1 MGPKKWVSMMQK
13 LNLPLFDPKN
23 YSYGF
28 LKILARAFDQMD
40 SMTWVLDTKGKILF
54 ANSAALKCADI
65 SLNRVEGSFFGESPW
80 RNYSDKAKNFTA
92 AMIKDALSGRS
103 VMTEDSIAAPDKL
116 IPVLFSISPVR
127 DSSENIIALISE
139 AKVIEELKNFQKK
152 HSTLLET
159 KIHKVAKALKR
170 ANQFNRNFR
179 DSAPVGVVF
188 LNKEGR
194 LSFANSKMKQ
204 TLSTSGIAGNSIK
217 NKKLSEIG
225 IFQADSS
232 WKKVNNDSLQKI
244 ISPCQVKML
253 FCHNEN
259 IKRYFK
265 VHATPLTGASHNY
278 KGTVLVFNDITE
290 RKTLEEKLLKV
301 RIRSEKMSSIKL
313 LISGIAH
320 ELNNPLTS
328 IIGCAEFLME
338 DANLTNDVNEAARI
352 IENDAKRAGKIVENL
367 LAFSWKSTFGGNAV
381 NINDVIRTV
390 MGIRVHQMIDRGIK
404 PVLKLTEEIKP
415 VKADMTK
422 MQQVILNLLSNA
434 VDAIGSSK
442 IGDKIIIR
450 SNMDGDWVV
459 AEIADNGPGIPE
471 EQLPKV
477 FDPFFTTKPQGKGTG
492 LGLSIAY
499 EIIEEH
505 GGSITVNSPPTG
517 GATFII
523 RLPVYT
529 DFMPKPVQKS
539 IGHPW
544 IPSKVL
550 IVDDEKNIRLTLS
563 KYLTALGCRVDTV
576 SDAKNALDKLKT
588 EVYDLMLSDLKMG
601 NMNGLLLYNQ
611 AKEKYNNSVK
621 QFAFMTGFSE
631 SHMESIIEAPNIP
644 ILHKPFSRRDILRFL
659 RKIET

>member
-1 MGPKKWVSMMQK
+1 MPE
-13 LNLPLFDPKN
+13 L
-23 YSYGF
+23 
-28 LKILARAFDQMD
+28 ILAHAFDQMD

-54 ANSAALKCADI
+54 SNSAALKCADI
-65 SLNRVEGSFFGESPW
+65 SLNRVEGSFLGESPW
-80 RNYSDKAKNFTA
+80 RNYSPKAKNITA

-103 VMTEDSIAAPDKL
+103 VVAEDSIAAPDRL
-116 IPVLFSISPVR
+116 IPVLFSISPIR
-127 DSSENIIALISE
+127 DSNENIIALISE
-139 AKVIEELKNFQKK
+139 AKVIQELKNLQREY
-152 HSTLLET
+152 STHLET
-159 KIHKVAKALKR
+159 KIHKVAKALKKTNR
-170 ANQFNRNFR
+170 LNRNLV
-179 DSAPVGVVF
+179 DSAPVGIIF
-188 LNKEGR
+188 INEQGR
-194 LSFANSKMKQ
+194 LLFANPRMKHIIT
-204 TLSTSGIAGNSIK
+204 TLGIAGNSIK

-232 WKKVNNDSLQKI
+232 WKKINNDSPRE
-244 ISPCQVKML
+244 ISLGQVKML
-253 FCHNEN
+253 FCHNKN
-259 IKRYFK
+259 TKMYFE
-265 VHATPLTGASHNY
+265 VHAAPLRGVSNNY
-278 KGTVLVFNDITE
+278 KGTVLIFDDVTK
-290 RKTLEEKLLKV
+290 RKGLEEKLLKV

-352 IENDAKRAGKIVENL
+352 IENDAKRAGKIVKNL
-367 LAFSWKSTFGGNAV
+367 LAFSWKSTFDGNAV
-381 NINDVIRTV
+381 NINEVIRTV
-390 MGIRVHQMIDRGIK
+390 MGIRVHQMIERGMK
-404 PVLKLTEEIKP
+404 AVLKLTEEIKP

-442 IGDKIIIR
+442 IGNKIIIR
-450 SNMDGDWVV
+450 SNMDGDWIVV
-459 AEIADNGPGIPE
+459 EIADNGPGISE
-471 EQLPKV
+471 EHLSKI

-499 EIIEEH
+499 EIIQEH
-505 GGSITVNSPPTG
+505 GGSISVNSPPTG
-517 GATFII
+517 GSTFII
-523 RLPVYT
+523 HLPVYT
-529 DFMPKPVQKS
+529 NFMPKPVQQV

-563 KYLTALGCRVDTV
+563 KYLTDLGCRVDTA
-576 SDAKNALDKLKT
+576 SNGKNALDKLKAQ
-588 EVYDLMLSDLKMG
+588 VYDLMLSDLRMA
-601 NMNGLLLYNQ
+601 NMNGLVLYNQ
-611 AKEKYNNSVK
+611 AKEKYKKSVK

-659 RKIET
+659 RKIEI